1 MADEQTR
8 TRMEPPSLELKQ
20 FGRETKNLKHKHKSK
35 RSGKCDA
42 NKGGELKRTPPSAV
56 PPGRHHAHSKRNSK
70 ANREDALREL
80 LAGKIAEIE
89 VGGDENLEAPIDLAG
104 IYQDETLATRLK
116 DEAVSLKQNE
126 DVSVEEQVAELVSSI
141 AQASEH
147 LELMQKKIG
156 ELNSKYILLKQRKSA
171 VSTEL
176 VKTNTSKVK
185 LEQLCRELQ
194 KQNKLIVNESRRIAD
209 EEDQKRRELSAQ
221 FQKTIEDVSAKMDKQ
236 GQDYVASLKENENLQ
251 QKLKTFLEQYT
262 VREEHFQRQLEA
274 KDLAVQLAETK
285 LQHQVEL
292 TTREAEKVKVTL
304 DKAKEFSDREGELQ
318 AQLNSYSEKFDV
330 VQETLTKSNQM
341 FTTFR
346 EEMDKM
352 AKTTKKLEKENLALR
367 KKCAAY
373 DSGAIASIQEKVAS
387 VEETLKLQEKVKKLE
402 SLCRHLQA
410 ERNSTRQAQQAQTT
424 VSSATESASKG
435 EH

>member
-1 MADEQTR
+1 MSDEQTR
-8 TRMEPPSLELKQ
+8 AMESPSLELKQ
-20 FGRETKNLKHKHKSK
+20 LGRETKSLKHKHKSK
-35 RSGKCDA
+35 RA
-42 NKGGELKRTPPSAV
+42 QQQRQEGGAKQAGDSKRSPTAAS
-56 PPGRHHAHSKRNSK
+56 PGRHHVHSKRNAK

-89 VGGDENLEAPIDLAG
+89 VGGDENLEAPIDLSG
-104 IYQDETLATRLK
+104 IYQDEALPVQMKEKA
-116 DEAVSLKQNE
+116 EAVKENNE
-126 DVSVEEQVAELVSSI
+126 MPAEEKVAELVSGLT
-141 AQASEH
+141 QASEQVA
-147 LELMQKKIG
+147 LMQKKIG
-156 ELNSKYILLKQRKSA
+156 ELNAKCILLKQRKSA

-176 VKTNTSKVK
+176 VKTNTSKAK

-194 KQNKLIVNESRRIAD
+194 KQNKLIVSESRRIAD

-251 QKLKTFLEQYT
+251 QKLKGFLEQYT

-274 KDLAVQLAETK
+274 KDLTVQLAETK

-292 TTREAEKVKVTL
+292 TTREAEKVKITL
-304 DKAKEFSDREGELQ
+304 DKAKEFSDREVQLQ
-318 AQLNSYSEKFDV
+318 VQLNSYSEKFDV

-367 KKCAAY
+367 KKCAQY
-373 DSGAIASIQEKVAS
+373 DSGAIASIQEKVTSA
-387 VEETLKLQEKVKKLE
+387 EETQKLQEKLKKLE

-410 ERNSTRQAQQAQTT
+410 ERNSFRQAQQGQTT
-424 VSSATESASKG
+424 AATESA
-435 EH
+435 

>member
-1 MADEQTR
+1 MSDEQTR
-8 TRMEPPSLELKQ
+8 AMESPSLELKQ
-20 FGRETKNLKHKHKSK
+20 LGRETKNLKHKHKSK
-35 RSGKCDA
+35 CGGKGDA
-42 NKGGELKRTPPSAV
+42 ASSSKGAELKRSPSSAAS
-56 PPGRHHAHSKRNSK
+56 PGRHHVHSKRNSK

-89 VGGDENLEAPIDLAG
+89 VGGDENLEAPIDLTG
-104 IYQDETLATRLK
+104 IYQDEMLSTQLK
-116 DEAVSLKQNE
+116 DKAEALKRNE
-126 DVSVEEQVAELVSSI
+126 DLSNEEKVASLVSI
-141 AQASEH
+141 IVQASEQF
-147 LELMQKKIG
+147 ELMQKKIG
-156 ELNSKYILLKQRKSA
+156 ELNAKCILLKQRKSA

-176 VKTNTSKVK
+176 VKTNTSKGK

-194 KQNKLIVNESRRIAD
+194 KQNKLIVSESRRIAD
-209 EEDQKRRELSAQ
+209 EEDQKRRDLSSQ
-221 FQKTIEDVSAKMDKQ
+221 FQKTIEEVSAKMDKQ

-251 QKLKTFLEQYT
+251 QKLKSFLEQYT
-262 VREEHFQRQLEA
+262 AREEHFQRQLEA
-274 KDLAVQLAETK
+274 KDLTVQLAETK

-292 TTREAEKVKVTL
+292 TTREAEKVKITL
-304 DKAKEFSDREGELQ
+304 DKAKEFSDREVQLQ
-318 AQLNSYSEKFDV
+318 VQLNSYSEKFDV

-367 KKCAAY
+367 KKCAEY

-387 VEETLKLQEKVKKLE
+387 AEETIKLQEKVKKLE

-410 ERNSTRQAQQAQTT
+410 ERNSIRQAQQVQTT
-424 VSSATESASKG
+424 SAAATESA
-435 EH
+435 

>member
-1 MADEQTR
+1 MSDEQAR
-8 TRMEPPSLELKQ
+8 TTMEPPSLELKQ
-20 FGRETKNLKHKHKSK
+20 LGRETKNLKHKHKSK
-35 RSGKCDA
+35 RTSKCDA
-42 NKGGELKRTPPSAV
+42 NKSGELKRSPSSAAS
-56 PPGRHHAHSKRNSK
+56 PGRHHVHSKRNSK

-89 VGGDENLEAPIDLAG
+89 VGGDENLEAPIDLSG
-104 IYQDETLATRLK
+104 IYQDETLAMRLK
-116 DEAVSLKQNE
+116 NQAEALKQKA
-126 DVSVEEQVAELVSSI
+126 DMPAEEKVTELVNSI
-141 AQASEH
+141 TQASEQ
-147 LELMQKKIG
+147 LELMQKKIS
-156 ELNSKYILLKQRKSA
+156 ELNAKCILLKQRKSA

-194 KQNKLIVNESRRIAD
+194 KQNKLIVSESRRIAD

-274 KDLAVQLAETK
+274 KDLTVQLAETK

-292 TTREAEKVKVTL
+292 TTREAEKVKITL
-304 DKAKEFSDREGELQ
+304 DKAKEFSDREMELQ

-367 KKCAAY
+367 TKCAAY

-387 VEETLKLQEKVKKLE
+387 AEETLKLQEKVKKLE

-410 ERNSTRQAQQAQTT
+410 ERNSIRQAQQVQTT
-424 VSSATESASKG
+424 GAAATESA
-435 EH
+435 

>member
-1 MADEQTR
+1 MSDEQTHE
-8 TRMEPPSLELKQ
+8 MENPSLELKQ
-20 FGRETKNLKHKHKSK
+20 LGRETKSLKHKSK
-35 RSGKCDA
+35 RPSSKS
-42 NKGGELKRTPPSAV
+42 GELKRSPSAAS
-56 PPGRHHAHSKRNSK
+56 PGRHHAHSKRNTK

-89 VGGDENLEAPIDLAG
+89 VGGDENLEAPIELTG
-104 IYQDETLATRLK
+104 IYQDETLLTQLK
-116 DEAVSLKQNE
+116 EKAEAVKE
-126 DVSVEEQVAELVSSI
+126 DKEMPAEQKVVELVNSLN
-141 AQASEH
+141 QAGEQ
-147 LELMQKKIG
+147 LGLLQKKIG
-156 ELNSKYILLKQRKSA
+156 ELNAKCILLKQRKSA

-176 VKTNTSKVK
+176 LKTNTSKTK

-194 KQNKLIVNESRRIAD
+194 KQNKLIVSESRRIAD

-221 FQKTIEDVSAKMDKQ
+221 FQKTIEEVSLKMDQQSK
-236 GQDYVASLKENENLQ
+236 DYVASLKENENLQ

-262 VREEHFQRQLEA
+262 AREEHFQRQLEA
-274 KDLAVQLAETK
+274 KDLTVQLAETK

-292 TTREAEKVKVTL
+292 TSREAEKVKITL
-304 DKAKEFSDREGELQ
+304 DKAKEFSDREVQLQ

-373 DSGAIASIQEKVAS
+373 DSGAIASIQEKVTTG
-387 VEETLKLQEKVKKLE
+387 EETLKLQEKLKKLE

-410 ERNSTRQAQQAQTT
+410 ERNSIRQAQQVQTA
-424 VSSATESASKG
+424 SAAATESA
-435 EH
+435 

>member
-1 MADEQTR
+1 MSDEQTR
-8 TRMEPPSLELKQ
+8 AMETPSLELKQ
-20 FGRETKNLKHKHKSK
+20 LGREAKSLKHKHKSK
-35 RSGKCDA
+35 KQQQRKEGGDKQA
-42 NKGGELKRTPPSAV
+42 GGEPKRSPTAAS
-56 PPGRHHAHSKRNSK
+56 PGRHHVHAKRSAK

-89 VGGDENLEAPIDLAG
+89 VGGEENLETPIDLSG
-104 IYQDETLATRLK
+104 IYQDEALPVQLK
-116 DEAVSLKQNE
+116 EKAEAVKENESLPA
-126 DVSVEEQVAELVSSI
+126 EEKVAELVSSLS
-141 AQASEH
+141 QASEQVA
-147 LELMQKKIG
+147 LMQKKIG
-156 ELNSKYILLKQRKSA
+156 ELNAKCILLKQRKSA

-176 VKTNTSKVK
+176 VKTNTSKAK

-194 KQNKLIVNESRRIAD
+194 KQNKLIVSESRRIAD

-236 GQDYVASLKENENLQ
+236 GQDYVASLKENESLQ
-251 QKLKTFLEQYT
+251 QKLKAFLEQYT
-262 VREEHFQRQLEA
+262 AREEHFQRQLEA
-274 KDLAVQLAETK
+274 KDLTVQLAETK

-292 TTREAEKVKVTL
+292 TTREAEKVKITL
-304 DKAKEFSDREGELQ
+304 DKAKEFSDREVQLQ

-367 KKCAAY
+367 KKCAEY

-387 VEETLKLQEKVKKLE
+387 AEETLKLQEKLKKLE

-410 ERNSTRQAQQAQTT
+410 ERNSFRQAQQVQTT
-424 VSSATESASKG
+424 AAATESA
-435 EH
+435 

>member
-1 MADEQTR
+1 MSDEQPR
-8 TRMEPPSLELKQ
+8 AMESPSLELKQ
-20 FGRETKNLKHKHKSK
+20 LGRETKSLKHRHKSK
-35 RSGKCDA
+35 RA
-42 NKGGELKRTPPSAV
+42 QQQRQEGGAKQAGEPKRSPTAAS
-56 PPGRHHAHSKRNSK
+56 PGRHHVHGKRNAK

-89 VGGDENLEAPIDLAG
+89 VGGDENLEAPIDLSG
-104 IYQDETLATRLK
+104 IYQDEVLPVQMKEKA
-116 DEAVSLKQNE
+116 EAS
-126 DVSVEEQVAELVSSI
+126 EQVA
-141 AQASEH
+141 
-147 LELMQKKIG
+147 LMQKKIG
-156 ELNSKYILLKQRKSA
+156 ELNAKCILLKQRKSA
-171 VSTEL
+171 VSSEL
-176 VKTNTSKVK
+176 VKTNTSKAK

-194 KQNKLIVNESRRIAD
+194 KQNKLIVSESRRIAD

-236 GQDYVASLKENENLQ
+236 GQDYVASLKENEKYVCSATRFLQ
-251 QKLKTFLEQYT
+251 QKLKAFLEQYT
-262 VREEHFQRQLEA
+262 AREEHFQRQLEA
-274 KDLAVQLAETK
+274 KDLTVQLAETK

-292 TTREAEKVKVTL
+292 TAREAEKVKITL
-304 DKAKEFSDREGELQ
+304 DKAKEFSDREVQLQ

-387 VEETLKLQEKVKKLE
+387 AEETQKLQEKLKKLE

-410 ERNSTRQAQQAQTT
+410 ERNSFRQAQQGQPTA
-424 VSSATESASKG
+424 AT
-435 EH
+435 